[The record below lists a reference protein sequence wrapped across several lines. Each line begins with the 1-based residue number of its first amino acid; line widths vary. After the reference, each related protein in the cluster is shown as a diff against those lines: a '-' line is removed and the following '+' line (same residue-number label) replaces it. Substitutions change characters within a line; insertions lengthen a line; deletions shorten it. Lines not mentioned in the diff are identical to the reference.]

1 MLRLINDREV
11 MGRHVNSPVF
21 NLIAWSTAAV
31 MIGLSLLLLVLSV
44 RGA

>member
-1 MLRLINDREV
+1 
-11 MGRHVNSPVF
+11 MGRHVNSPAF

-31 MIGLSLLLLVLSV
+31 MIGLSLLLLALTL